1 MNAALDPGTPAS
13 APATPGASALATPSP
28 VRRSLLR
35 DQVRLELIDRIVRG
49 ALVPGDRLN
58 EAALAAELQISR
70 TPLKEAILAMERDG
84 FVQASRSRGHVVT
97 PLSLREIEE
106 VYPILMSYE
115 ALILARY
122 PPSGATL
129 DRMQA
134 INAEFASAEDAQA
147 RLRLDNAFHAALAS
161 GCPNGRLVDAAQSL
175 ELVVRRYHV
184 RYPYRTLSPE
194 QSARDHQAI
203 VDAARRGDTVAAL
216 AAVESH
222 WNYAL
227 GRLVE
232 AIRTD
237 PPDAPPAG
245 APQTPLT

>member
-1 MNAALDPGTPAS
+1 MPYAGIPGRMRAAMSSTFDSDTAKPTLP
-13 APATPGASALATPSP
+13 TPSP

-35 DQVRLELIDRIVRG
+35 DQVRLELINRIVRG
-49 ALVPGDRLN
+49 ELVPGDRLN

-70 TPLKEAILAMERDG
+70 TPLKEAILAMEREG

-122 PPSGATL
+122 PPSSETL
-129 DRMQA
+129 DRMEA
-134 INAEFASAEDAQA
+134 INAELASAADAQT
-147 RLRLDNAFHAALAS
+147 RLRLDEVFHAALAS
-161 GCPNGRLVDAAQSL
+161 DCPNGRLVDAAQSL
-175 ELVVRRYHV
+175 ELVIRRYHA
-184 RYPYRTLSPE
+184 RYPYRTLDPE

-203 VDAARRGDTVAAL
+203 VDAVRKGDSVALL

-222 WNYAL
+222 WNHAL
-227 GRLVE
+227 GRLVA

-237 PPDAPPAG
+237 PPDPTPAD
-245 APQTPLT
+245 AR